1 MEVEKEN
8 LEFEA
13 LLRDLNSYISVA
25 KYFNFDAG
33 IPATESTITEHE
45 IAWQK
50 KHTQKDCIN
59 AIVNEDNVCEEAKKI
74 LDDDGEE
81 DGIQEEKLTFAEYLA
96 MLDKINKCYPPRMRR
111 RSNVLFRSHIGWE
124 IADHAENIHIPCWRH
139 HNVRTGIWMKWTYL
153 RRLCDVSL
161 VGRSNRPIWHDLTT
175 YQLISKWDWP
185 T

>member
-8 LEFEA
+8 LECEA

-33 IPATESTITEHE
+33 IPATESIITEHE

-124 IADHAENIHIPCWRH
+124 IADHAETSSRRQDWYMNEMDLFETSLWRFIGRQVKPTNLTRPNDVPVNI
-139 HNVRTGIWMKWTYL
+139 
-153 RRLCDVSL
+153 
-161 VGRSNRPIWHDLTT
+161 
-175 YQLISKWDWP
+175 
-185 T
+185 